1 MATAH
6 PPLQPPGEYGPE
18 EFYEEGSQ
26 ESAASFY
33 ADSLHIFSSLY
44 SSVLFFGE
52 LQEDR
57 EPILRAK
64 IKVSPQMLKAICL
77 LARKHVREY
86 ENAVGPIALPRQMLE
101 AWEIKDEKV

>member
-1 MATAH
+1 MATEP
-6 PPLQPPGEYGPE
+6 PPLQPPGEYTPE
-18 EFYEEGSQ
+18 EYYTSSPETS
-26 ESAASFY
+26 SSFY
-33 ADSLHIFSSLY
+33 ADSLHIYSGLY

-57 EPILRAK
+57 EPVLRAK

-86 ENAVGPIALPRQMLE
+86 ESSVGPIALPRQVLE
-101 AWEIKDEKV
+101 AWEIQDDKL

>member
-1 MATAH
+1 MATRH
-6 PPLQPPGEYGPE
+6 PPLQPPGEYPPE
-18 EFYEEGSQ
+18 EYYETPPDTP
-26 ESAASFY
+26 SFY

-44 SSVLFFGE
+44 SSALFFGE

-77 LARKHVREY
+77 LTRKHVREY
-86 ENAVGPIALPRQMLE
+86 ESSVGPIALPSQVLE
-101 AWEIKDEKV
+101 AWGIGDEDA

>member
-1 MATAH
+1 MATEH

-18 EFYEEGSQ
+18 EYYDSSQ
-26 ESAASFY
+26 ETAASFY
-33 ADSLHIFSSLY
+33 ADSLHVFTGLY

-77 LARKHVREY
+77 LTRKHVREY
-86 ENAVGPIALPRQMLE
+86 ESSVGQIALPRQVLE
-101 AWEIKDEKV
+101 AWEIEDEKL

>member
-1 MATAH
+1 MATQF
-6 PPLQPPGEYGPE
+6 PPLQPPDEYKPE
-18 EFYEEGSQ
+18 EFYEETSQ
-26 ESAASFY
+26 EGSVNFY
-33 ADSLHIFSSLY
+33 ADSLHVFSGLY

-64 IKVSPQMLKAICL
+64 IKVSPQMLKALCL

-86 ENAVGPIALPRQMLE
+86 ENSVGPIALPRQVLD
-101 AWEIKDEKV
+101 AWEIGDEKL